1 MSNEPRGRVA
11 PSPPP
16 PFLKGT
22 SDSFVGAYPW
32 NNVNKEAI
40 GRDRPLTRGEY
51 RQVQGVLSKVNRLP
65 YVLKT
70 LFNSRYDFIRRT
82 KSPLHG
88 FYFLKNTIEQRVG
101 PRLER
106 VNQLNGMNET
116 ASLLFLS
123 ERESYS
129 RLAGMSDKALKK
141 FAARIASQLYVAYEE
156 LSDAW
161 ADAHGGKETLF
172 TDEAQAHL
180 YGHVAGAARA
190 FNITP
195 MFWKKYRKGQIT
207 IRQAFSAIARLI
219 NDEWWINQFKAQR
232 IRWHEALLRSE
243 EHTSELQSRQ

>member
-1 MSNEPRGRVA
+1 M
-11 PSPPP
+11 
-16 PFLKGT
+16 
-22 SDSFVGAYPW
+22 
-32 NNVNKEAI
+32 
-40 GRDRPLTRGEY
+40 
-51 RQVQGVLSKVNRLP
+51 QGVLGKVNRLP

-88 FYFLKNTIEQRVG
+88 FYFLKNTVEQRVG

-172 TDEAQAHL
+172 T
-180 YGHVAGAARA
+180 
-190 FNITP
+190 
-195 MFWKKYRKGQIT
+195 
-207 IRQAFSAIARLI
+207 
-219 NDEWWINQFKAQR
+219 
-232 IRWHEALLRSE
+232 
-243 EHTSELQSRQ
+243 

>member
-1 MSNEPRGRVA
+1 MSNETRGRVA

-32 NNVNKEAI
+32 NAPRPAI
-40 GRDRPLTRGEY
+40 GRDRPLTRGEF
-51 RQVQGVLSKVNRLP
+51 RQVQGVLVKVNRLP

-88 FYFLKNTIEQRVG
+88 FYFLKNTVEQRVG

-207 IRQAFSAIARLI
+207 IRQAFSAISRLI
-219 NDEWWINQFKAQR
+219 NDEWWINQLKAQR
-232 IRWHEALLRSE
+232 MRWHEALLIAG
-243 EHTSELQSRQ
+243 L

>member
-32 NNVNKEAI
+32 NNLNKEAI

-51 RQVQGVLSKVNRLP
+51 RQVQGVLGKVNRLP

-88 FYFLKNTIEQRVG
+88 FYFLKNTVEQRVG

-129 RLAGMSDKALKK
+129 RLAGMSEKRSKNL
-141 FAARIASQLYVAYEE
+141 LLV
-156 LSDAW
+156 
-161 ADAHGGKETLF
+161 
-172 TDEAQAHL
+172 
-180 YGHVAGAARA
+180 
-190 FNITP
+190 
-195 MFWKKYRKGQIT
+195 
-207 IRQAFSAIARLI
+207 
-219 NDEWWINQFKAQR
+219 
-232 IRWHEALLRSE
+232 LLRSSMLLMRNLAT
-243 EHTSELQSRQ
+243 HGQMLMAVKKPFSPMKRRRTYMVTLPVQLVHST

>member
-1 MSNEPRGRVA
+1 MNAWGSNVWTPLNSMSIESRGRIA

-32 NNVNKEAI
+32 NAPRPAI
-40 GRDRPLTRGEY
+40 GRDRPLTRGEF
-51 RQVQGVLSKVNRLP
+51 RQVQGVLVKVNRLP

-88 FYFLKNTIEQRVG
+88 FYFLKNTVEQRVG

-123 ERESYS
+123 ERESY
-129 RLAGMSDKALKK
+129 
-141 FAARIASQLYVAYEE
+141 
-156 LSDAW
+156 
-161 ADAHGGKETLF
+161 
-172 TDEAQAHL
+172 
-180 YGHVAGAARA
+180 
-190 FNITP
+190 
-195 MFWKKYRKGQIT
+195 
-207 IRQAFSAIARLI
+207 
-219 NDEWWINQFKAQR
+219 
-232 IRWHEALLRSE
+232 
-243 EHTSELQSRQ
+243 